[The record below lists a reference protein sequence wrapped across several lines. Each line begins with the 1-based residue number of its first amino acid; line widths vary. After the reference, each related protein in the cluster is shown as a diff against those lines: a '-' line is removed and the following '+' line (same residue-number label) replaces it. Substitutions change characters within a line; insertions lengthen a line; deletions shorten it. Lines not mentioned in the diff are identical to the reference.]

1 MPRELLSGNG
11 IQMGLDADQGVI
23 ILTLELSGLDD
34 RAATGRVTG
43 SNLQSVLNGIR
54 LHLSLG
60 GWLCSFE
67 LADGD
72 VRVEIMMDQD
82 TKLEDTISASSLQA
96 ALDRLLRDRSEKKQ
110 PDRAF
115 LA

>member
-1 MPRELLSGNG
+1 MQKELLTGNG
-11 IQMGLDADQGVI
+11 IQLGMEAEQGVI
-23 ILTLELSGLDD
+23 ILTLELAGLDD

-72 VRVEIMMDQD
+72 IHVEVVLDQD
-82 TKLEDTISASSLQA
+82 LRLEDRISAKALQT
-96 ALDRLLRDRSEKKQ
+96 ALDRLLK
-110 PDRAF
+110 DRAERPTE
-115 LA
+115 AGAYAA